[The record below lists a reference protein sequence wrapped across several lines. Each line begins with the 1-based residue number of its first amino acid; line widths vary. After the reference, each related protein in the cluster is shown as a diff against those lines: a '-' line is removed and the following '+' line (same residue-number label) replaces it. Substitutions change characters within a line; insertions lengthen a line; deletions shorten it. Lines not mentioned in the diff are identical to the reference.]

1 MSENQ
6 DQDFTFNHKLIYAF
20 SGIAVILVFSV
31 TLSLYLSQQ
40 QHSVVNEAVNKILPE
55 SLASMRLSEQSAL
68 LAAFA
73 PTLSNAR
80 NQLGIELTFS
90 TLDGI
95 IKEIND
101 SSGVLKGNVEDLIME
116 QIGQNIALIT
126 TSLTNLKNATS
137 QKIQLENKHKHASK
151 LITQIHNE
159 LEDTINPVVWGVA
172 SLSRLMGKRIIRQS
186 SAPFIRLNE
195 EQQTLLSELLLL
207 KLNFH
212 QLKLHVATS
221 SSVNQQQ
228 EWKNFITHLNS
239 TFSQFSIDFKH
250 KDKITEGNFSDWNT
264 EITQIIEKKLEDVL
278 AKQSRQ
284 FKQQFDLNTKNMKNS
299 IEEFIKDTTN
309 NMRIALD
316 IKAEGN
322 LLFALLSAVSEANA
336 SDKISKLNNRFQR
349 SRTIYNN
356 ASKSFLDSE
365 LSKRNPILAETIR
378 TLKQRI
384 SVLDHK
390 ENGIFSIRHKQL
402 INAQEIEEL
411 LTTNRKVATQ
421 LKQQTEEMILSQRAA
436 SLTLIKQLEKSRKTN
451 TVILI
456 VVSFLG
462 LVLTFLI
469 AYTTTRTL
477 GRHAKE
483 LRQAATVFNSTSE
496 GIFITDTDSRIIAIN
511 KAFTQR
517 YGYKEDE
524 VIGRKASILSSG
536 RHDKDFYRQMWNS
549 LQQTGNWQGDI
560 YNKRKNGEIFPEWLN
575 ISSVVD
581 KDGKTIQYVS
591 VFSDITIVKKSL
603 KKMDHMAHHDS
614 LTDLPNRLLLHDRLE
629 HALLRAKRDQ
639 NSLVLFFLDLDR
651 FKMINDTMGHN
662 IGDRL
667 LKEVAQRLTA
677 CVRQSDT
684 VARLGGDEFMIIME
698 ELSSDN
704 EPNILAQHIL
714 DSFKSPF
721 YFDKDIFFVTTSIGL
736 SLYPHNG
743 TTVNEL
749 IKNADV
755 AMYHAKTK
763 GKNNYQYYN
772 HEMSTIAVEAV
783 KLEASLRQA
792 IKEEEFVLYYQPQ
805 FNLLTNEITGVEALL
820 RWQHSQKG
828 LLTPDQFL
836 STAEES
842 GLIIPIGTWVLN
854 TACTQ
859 AKQWF
864 DLTGKKISMAVNLS
878 GKQINKE
885 VLISSVTQA
894 LQTSHI
900 DPGSLELEITEGFIM
915 QNPEQSISLLNELR
929 NMEISLGIDDFGTGH
944 SSLSYLKRL
953 PVQILKIDHSF
964 VRDIPED
971 MDDSAI
977 TRAIIALGHSLNMSI
992 VAEGVEVKEQQDFL
1006 IAEGCDK
1013 VQGYLFSRPLPAD
1026 QVLDLLESL

>member
-1 MSENQ
+1 MSEKQN
-6 DQDFTFNHKLIYAF
+6 QDFTFNHKLVYAF
-20 SGIAVILVFSV
+20 SGIAVILILSV
-31 TLSLYLSQQ
+31 TLSLYLYQQ
-40 QHSVVNEAVNKILPE
+40 QHSVVNESNNKILPE

-73 PTLSNAR
+73 PTLSNSR
-80 NQLGIELTFS
+80 NQLDIEHTFS

-101 SSGVLKGNVEDLIME
+101 SSDVLKGNVEDLIVD
-116 QIGQNIALIT
+116 QIGQNIALMT
-126 TSLTNLKNATS
+126 TSLINLKKATS
-137 QKIQLENKHKHASK
+137 QKIQLANKHKQTLK
-151 LITQIHNE
+151 LITHIHNE

-172 SLSRLMGKRIIRQS
+172 SLSRLMGKRVIRQS
-186 SAPFIRLNE
+186 SEPFIRQNQ

-207 KLNFH
+207 KFNFF
-212 QLKLHVATS
+212 QLKQHAAAS
-221 SSVNQQQ
+221 SSVNQPLQ
-228 EWKNFITHLNS
+228 WKNFIVHLNK

-250 KDKITEGNFSDWNT
+250 KDKITEYNFSDRNT
-264 EITQIIEKKLEDVL
+264 EITQIIEKKLEDEL
-278 AKQSRQ
+278 DKQSRK
-284 FKQQFDLNTKNMKNS
+284 FKQQFDLNAKNMKNS
-299 IEEFIKDTTN
+299 IDEFIGDTTN
-309 NMRIALD
+309 NMHVALD

-322 LLFALLSAVSEANA
+322 LLFALLSAVSEANS
-336 SDKISKLNNRFQR
+336 SDKISNLNNRFQR
-349 SRTIYNN
+349 SRTVYNN
-356 ASKSFLDSE
+356 ASKSFLGSE

-378 TLKQRI
+378 MLKQRI
-384 SVLDHK
+384 AILDHK
-390 ENGIFSIRHKQL
+390 EDGIFSIRHRQL
-402 INAQEIEEL
+402 INAQEIETL

-421 LKQQTEEMILSQRAA
+421 LKQQTEAMILNQRTA
-436 SLTLIKQLEKSRKTN
+436 SRTLIKRLEKGRKTN
-451 TVILI
+451 SFILI
-456 VVSFLG
+456 AVSSLG

-469 AYTTTRTL
+469 AYTTIRTL

-496 GIFITDTDSRIIAIN
+496 GIFITDTESRIITIN
-511 KAFTQR
+511 KAFTQI
-517 YGYKEDE
+517 YGYEEDE
-524 VIGRKASILSSG
+524 VIGKKTSILSSG
-536 RHDKDFYRQMWNS
+536 RHEKNFYRQMWTS
-549 LQQTGNWQGDI
+549 LQETGSWQGDI

-575 ISSVVD
+575 ISSVID
-581 KDGKTIQYVS
+581 KDGQIIQYVS

-603 KKMDHMAHHDS
+603 EKMDHMAHHDS
-614 LTDLPNRLLLHDRLE
+614 LTDLPNRLLLHDRLD

-639 NSLVLFFLDLDR
+639 NSLAILFLDLDR
-651 FKMINDTMGHN
+651 FKMINDTMGHD

-704 EPNILAQHIL
+704 EPDTVAQHIL

-721 YFDKDIFFVTTSIGL
+721 YFDKDTFFVTTSIGL
-736 SLYPHNG
+736 SLCPDNG

-755 AMYHAKTK
+755 AMYHAKAK
-763 GKNNYQYYN
+763 GKNNYQYYSC
-772 HEMSTIAVEAV
+772 EMSTIAVEAV
-783 KLEASLRQA
+783 KLEANLRQA
-792 IKEEEFVLYYQPQ
+792 IKEEEFILYYQPQ
-805 FNLLTNEITGVEALL
+805 FDLHSNEITGVEALL
-820 RWQHSQKG
+820 RWQHPQKG
-828 LLTPDQFL
+828 ILTPDQFL

-854 TACTQ
+854 TACMQ

-878 GKQINKE
+878 GKQINNE

-894 LQTSHI
+894 LKTSHI

-915 QNPEQSISLLNELR
+915 QNPEQSISLFNELR
-929 NMEISLGIDDFGTGH
+929 DMEISLGIDDFGTGH

-953 PVQILKIDHSF
+953 PVQTLKIDRSF

-1013 VQGYLFSRPLPAD
+1013 VQGYLYSRPLPAD